1 MAMAEQDL
9 IDGLIATYRDLN
21 LRVRPLSEERL
32 RLDAGGGS
40 IRRQVRRL
48 RDDELKFSQALKDSL
63 SGIPI
68 PEMFGE
74 EAAVLGTESEDD
86 TTATMLAQFGT
97 ARESTLAMLRSLPPM
112 DWDKRLEGTPS
123 VRERVTQLLANDR
136 QHVERI
142 VAMLGSPA

>member
-21 LRVRPLSEERL
+21 LRVRPQSEERL
-32 RLDAGGGS
+32 RLDTGDGS
-40 IRRQVRRL
+40 VRRQVRRL

-112 DWDKRLEGTPS
+112 DWDKKLDGTPS

-136 QHVERI
+136 RHVETI
-142 VAMLGSPA
+142 VSRLGSPA

>member
-1 MAMAEQDL
+1 MAEQDL

-32 RLDAGGGS
+32 RLDTGNGS

-68 PEMFGE
+68 PEMFGDE
-74 EAAVLGTESEDD
+74 MGVLGTESEDD

-97 ARESTLAMLRSLPPM
+97 ARESTLAMLRALPPM

-123 VRERVTQLLANDR
+123 VRERVTQLLANDNR
-136 QHVERI
+136 HVESI
-142 VAMLGSPA
+142 VARLGSPA